1 MEDDQ
6 FRILLEYLQY
16 SGTGY
21 PKVRKGVKKSIQH

>member
-16 SGTGY
+16 SWMGY
-21 PKVRKGVKKSIQH
+21 CKVCKGVKKRIQH